1 MRASS
6 LSSSEHRPPS
16 PLTWLRNMFTVP
28 YSISIS
34 CLQMREHVLPK
45 CSWLAFGPSGNPNKG
60 KPPNQKMSQKV
71 EKVQKGGGRGQ
82 LRRSKSPQFKMWTFW
97 QEEGGGHIFIFFPNV
112 NAHIK
117 YFSWRKNKLV
127 LKWFLGNF
135 KCSKLMFLFQ
145 KKINGKFVRCWPH
158 PPTLTENSVN
168 FFFLIL
174 P

>member
-71 EKVQKGGGRGQ
+71 EKVQKGGGGSAQKIKKSTIQYGDFFDKWGVGQ
-82 LRRSKSPQFKMWTFW
+82 
-97 QEEGGGHIFIFFPNV
+97 IFRFFPNINV
-112 NAHIK
+112 DFK
-117 YFSWRKNKLV
+117 CFSWTKNKLV
-127 LKWFLGNF
+127 LKWFLCNF
-135 KCSKLMFLFQ
+135 KCFKLMFHFWGGVP
-145 KKINGKFVRCWPH
+145 KIQSFP
-158 PPTLTENSVN
+158 N
-168 FFFLIL
+168 FKSF
-174 P
+174 PN